1 MNIRILLLHLNQ
13 EENMVKLYEVLKKPL
28 FWFLFSMVKNYETA
42 DDLTEEVFLKLM
54 KYYKN
59 YNPLKNPKTWIY
71 TIAKNT
77 AYTYLK
83 QNKDI
88 STEESFQGDLHQ
100 YNSVQTDDALMVEEY
115 LSYLDDLERYIV
127 VMHLFGGLSHLEI
140 SKILNMTHSQVR
152 SKYSYALKK
161 LRKKVEL

>member
-1 MNIRILLLHLNQ
+1 MNMRKLLLHLNQ
-13 EENMVKLYEVLKKPL
+13 EDNLAKLYGMLKKPL
-28 FWFLFSMVKNYETA
+28 FWFLFSIVKNYETA
-42 DDLTEEVFLKLM
+42 DDLSEEVFLKLL
-54 KYYKN
+54 KYYKT

-88 STEESFQGDLHQ
+88 LTEETFQIDLHQ
-100 YNSVQTDDALMVEEY
+100 YNLVQTDDAIMVEEY

-127 VMHLFGGLSHLEI
+127 IMHLFGGLNHLEI

-161 LRKKVEL
+161 LRKKVDL